1 VSTVEG
7 LIAELREVC
16 ADLPDRRTGPSRDD
30 AYTMTDI
37 GLSAFSIFFMGS
49 PSFLAHQRA
58 LAEGHGRSNCQ
69 TLFGMMA
76 IPTDNYI
83 RLMLDGAAP
92 AMFDRLFIKAI
103 EAAGPLTPFQC
114 LDGRVLIALDGTEH
128 FCSRKIKCRQCST
141 RLRADGGTEYF
152 HAFLGASIVAPG
164 HKRVLPLPPEFIAP
178 QDEEVSRSGTLTC
191 RQPKEEVKQDCERN
205 AAKRWL
211 ARHSTTLAHLWPIY
225 LGDDLFACQP
235 IVAAIQEAGGS
246 FILTCKP
253 SSHQTIAE
261 YLHGAERQEQRQTVC
276 KRGKRTTTIY
286 RWLDAVPLR
295 ATDDA
300 IQVNWFSVETLNSK
314 GKRTYY
320 NSFVT
325 SSFGNAGVP
334 PTKRETD
341 LAVTADT
348 VADLAVC
355 GRARWKIE
363 NETFNVLKTNGYN
376 LEHNCGHGKETLAS
390 VMVTLNLLAFA
401 FHRRLSR
408 RPRLAS
414 RRHRT
419 SSEVSLLRA
428 SADHHRLCGLP
439 RLDAPAPIHR
449 CGGHTATVTRAL
461 PDPHSKHPNTEN
473 KHQKYPR
480 DLNRFR
486 DIFPAACCASMM
498 WHEQLY
504 PQKPQCHGV
513 AVSPRVSDE
522 VPPCGYWS

>member
-58 LAEGHGRSNCQ
+58 LEEGHGRSNCQ
-69 TLFGMMA
+69 TLFGMTA

-92 AMFDRLFIKAI
+92 TVFDRLFMKAI

-114 LDGRVLIALDGTEH
+114 PDGRVLIALDGTEH

-152 HAFLGASIVAPG
+152 HAFLGASIVAPS

-178 QDEEVSRSGTLTC
+178 QDGA
-191 RQPKEEVKQDCERN
+191 VKQDCERN

-211 ARHSTTLAHLWPIY
+211 ARHSTTLAHLRPIY

-261 YLHGAERQEQRQTVC
+261 YLHGAERHEHRQTVC

-325 SSFGNAGVP
+325 
-334 PTKRETD
+334 D
-341 LAVTADT
+341 LAVTPDT
-348 VADLAVC
+348 VAELAVC

-376 LEHNCGHGKETLAS
+376 LEHSFGHGKETLAS

-401 FHRRLSR
+401 FHTAAY
-408 RPRLAS
+408 LAVLAW
-414 RRHRT
+414 RAAVVARGPTYRFFEHLRT
-419 SSEVSLLRA
+419 
-428 SADHHRLCGLP
+428 
-439 RLDAPAPIHR
+439 I
-449 CGGHTATVTRAL
+449 TAYVV
-461 PDPHSKHPNTEN
+461 
-473 KHQKYPR
+473 
-480 DLNRFR
+480 FR
-486 DIFPAACCASMM
+486 DWTHLLQSIGAAAI
-498 WHEQLY
+498 
-504 PQKPQCHGV
+504 
-513 AVSPRVSDE
+513 R
-522 VPPCGYWS
+522 PP